1 MIIGLIGFT
10 VLPVAKAAKPIVLR
24 MAYPSADQGFAY
36 KMIKWW
42 GYNAE
47 KRSGEK
53 IIIEYYWGALLGKG
67 KEELYS
73 IERGTGDVVVIFP
86 M

>member
-1 MIIGLIGFT
+1 MLSLRKVGISVLVVDLIIGLIGFT
-10 VLPVAKAAKPIVLR
+10 VLPGAKTVKPILLR

-42 GYNAE
+42 GSNVE

-53 IIIEYYWGALLGKG
+53 IIVEYY
-67 KEELYS
+67 
-73 IERGTGDVVVIFP
+73 
-86 M
+86 